1 MMKIAFSDNVEW
13 SSKICEKMMS
23 ADLKTS
29 QNLKVLFYQLFRK
42 KSQKPPQKV
51 EKIAAKFFL

>member
-1 MMKIAFSDNVEW
+1 
-13 SSKICEKMMS
+13 MMS
-23 ADLKTS
+23 TDLKTS

>member
-1 MMKIAFSDNVEW
+1 
-13 SSKICEKMMS
+13 MMS
-23 ADLKTS
+23 ADLKIS

-51 EKIAAKFFL
+51 EKIAAKCFLYAWKVNTVINTKR